1 MVKRKI
7 NTKIYLLAAFFTM
20 IIFFTGIL
28 LDRMLTNTK
37 NELLINYIREIEEE
51 QTNTQL
57 EFLLLERAGKNNT
70 CDLLDYEI
78 TTLGKTGEQTR
89 IEVARYEESGKIYT
103 KEFKDLKK
111 KYTSL
116 LIRNWLFFKE
126 FKENCN
132 SNMTIILYFYSNK
145 YCNDCNQ
152 QGSVLTYMQRKYPS
166 IKVISLDSD
175 LDMNVMKLMKRL
187 YDIKNVTK
195 PVLIINEKKYEGLK
209 SRSDLE
215 KILKL

>member
-7 NTKIYLLAAFFTM
+7 NMKIYLLAAFFTM

-78 TTLGKTGEQTR
+78 TCL
-89 IEVARYEESGKIYT
+89 
-103 KEFKDLKK
+103 L
-111 KYTSL
+111 YTSDAAD
-116 LIRNWLFFKE
+116 E
-126 FKENCN
+126 
-132 SNMTIILYFYSNK
+132 
-145 YCNDCNQ
+145 
-152 QGSVLTYMQRKYPS
+152 
-166 IKVISLDSD
+166 
-175 LDMNVMKLMKRL
+175 
-187 YDIKNVTK
+187 
-195 PVLIINEKKYEGLK
+195 
-209 SRSDLE
+209 
-215 KILKL
+215 

>member
-7 NTKIYLLAAFFTM
+7 NTKTYVLAAVFTA
-20 IIFFTGIL
+20 IIFLTGIS

-37 NELLINYIREIEEE
+37 SEVLINYIKEIEEE
-51 QTNTQL
+51 QINTQL
-57 EFLLLERAGKNNT
+57 EFLLLERVGKNNT

-78 TTLGKTGEQTR
+78 TRLGETGEQTR
-89 IEVARYEESGKIYT
+89 IEVAKYEESGKIYT
-103 KEFKDLKK
+103 TEFKNLKK

-132 SNMTIILYFYSNK
+132 SNMSIVLYFYSNE
-145 YCNDCNQ
+145 YCDDCSQ
-152 QGSVLTYMQRKYPS
+152 QGAVLTYMQRKYPV
-166 IKVISLDSD
+166 IKVIALDAD

-187 YDIKNVTK
+187 YNIEEVTE
-195 PVLIINEKKYEGLK
+195 PVLIINEERHEGLK
-209 SRSDLE
+209 SRGDLE
-215 KILKL
+215 EILEL